1 MKTQNTIFRILV
13 VAAIALFL
21 IEKIAG
27 TGSQWAIVEHP
38 ILILLLLVV
47 ILFGIGMEVSVA
59 SIQRLLFYTLSEE
72 AQARYLQKQ
81 QEKANKRYSW
91 WKSMYAKLIIGK
103 REKSEE
109 EILLDHDYDGIKELD
124 NNLPPW
130 WLYGFYATIIF
141 AVVYMARYHI
151 FDGISQDEEY
161 RIEVA
166 EATKAIEEYRKTAKG
181 LVDASTVI
189 LLTDI
194 EDLRAGEAVFKTNCA
209 VCHRADGGGGIGPN
223 LTDNYWILGGT
234 IKDVF
239 QVIAEGG
246 RPGKGMISWKQDL
259 KPLEMAQVSSYIL
272 SLQDTNPADAKAPEG
287 DLLIDNLPAGM
298 TVTQGEERVDETEE
312 LEEEAEKLS
321 MDENEEENK

>member
-1 MKTQNTIFRILV
+1 MKTQYAIFRILV

-21 IEKIAG
+21 LEKIAG
-27 TGSQWAIVEHP
+27 TDTQWAIVEYP
-38 ILILLLLVV
+38 VLILLLLVV
-47 ILFGIGMEVSVA
+47 ILFSIGMEVSVS
-59 SIQRLLFYTLSEE
+59 SIQRLLFYTLNDE

-81 QEKANKRYSW
+81 AARTEKRISW
-91 WKSMYAKLIIGK
+91 WNTMYAKFIIGK
-103 REKSEE
+103 RKKSEE

-130 WLYGFYATIIF
+130 WLYGFYATILF

-194 EDLRAGEAVFKTNCA
+194 EDLRVGESVFQSNCA

-223 LTDNYWILGGT
+223 LADNYWILGGN

-259 KPLEMAQVSSYIL
+259 KPLEMAQVASYIF

-298 TVTQGEERVDETEE
+298 TITSGEERVDETKQLEAEAEE
-312 LEEEAEKLS
+312 LSTDTEK
-321 MDENEEENK
+321 EENQ